1 MQTDAMNAGVNPGG
15 LKSRIEIRVLICYLL
30 SNSERAVPLEK
41 VKEQLHF
48 GGIANY
54 FETALA
60 ISELTSNGT
69 IDCEIENGEALY
81 KANEESKKVSDAL
94 GSGLP
99 YSVKE
104 KSLAITKDIVTRH
117 NNERNNDIKIEETE
131 FGFYITCTVLEKE
144 HKLASVSLLVPDKES
159 AQSIKNK
166 FIENPMETLIRATE
180 VLTDTEF

>member
-15 LKSRIEIRVLICYLL
+15 LKSRVEIRVLICYLL

-54 FETALA
+54 FEIALA
-60 ISELTSNGT
+60 ITELNENGT
-69 IDCEIENGEALY
+69 IESFEEDGEMLF
-81 KANEESKKVSDAL
+81 KANAESRRVSDAL

-104 KSLAITKDIVTRH
+104 KALAITKTIVTRR
-117 NNERNNDIKIEETE
+117 NNERNNEIEIKETD
-131 FGFYITCTVLEKE
+131 FGFYITCSVLEKD
-144 HKLASVSLLVPDKES
+144 HTLASVSLLVPDKET
-159 AQSIKNK
+159 ALSIKSK

-180 VLTDTEF
+180 VLTDNKI